1 MGLVMVQ
8 SLAQS
13 SQEPKLLRTLRGER
27 QERPAI
33 WLMRQAGR
41 HLPEYRELRARHP
54 SFMEFCYAPQA
65 AAEATLQPL
74 RRYPLDAAILFSDIL
89 VIPDALGVPVR
100 FAEGEGPRLEPVTTA
115 EELARLNPDGL
126 EARLSPVYEALE
138 LVRAALEPDQTML
151 GFAGA
156 PWTLATY
163 MVQGRGGDREV
174 ARKFGFQHPEI
185 LAAMLDL
192 LAECVARHLAA
203 QLDAGA
209 HAVQIF
215 ESWAEDLSEE
225 AFQDWVIG
233 PIRKAV
239 TRLRELRPGAAV
251 IGFPR
256 GASHR
261 AGLFARETGVNGV
274 GMDIGADL
282 AAARA
287 AVGPDVCL
295 QGNLDPMCLVAGG
308 PALDR
313 ATDRILAAARSGPHV
328 FNLGHGVVPGTPIE
342 HVSHLV
348 GRVTG
353 R

>member
-1 MGLVMVQ
+1 MTGVGEQ
-8 SLAQS
+8 AA
-13 SQEPKLLRTLRGER
+13 PKLLRTVLSEG
-27 QERPAI
+27 QERPPI

-41 HLPEYRELRARHP
+41 HLPEYRELRSRNK
-54 SFMEFCYAPQA
+54 SFLEFCYAPAA

-89 VIPDALGVPVR
+89 VIPDAMGVPVR
-100 FAEGEGPRLEPVTTA
+100 FVEGEGPRLEPVTTGEGIA
-115 EELARLNPDGL
+115 ALDMTRLTTRLA
-126 EARLSPVYEALE
+126 PVYEALGR
-138 LVRAALEPDQTML
+138 VRAALEPDQTML

-163 MVQGRGGDREV
+163 MVQGKGGDRDV
-174 ARKFGFQHPEI
+174 AREFGFRHPDL
-185 LAAMLDL
+185 LAAMLEV
-192 LAECVARHLAA
+192 LAEAVAQHLAV

-215 ESWAEDLSEE
+215 ESWAEDLSDE
-225 AFQDWVIG
+225 AFADWVVA
-233 PIRKAV
+233 PTAKAV
-239 TRLRELRPGAAV
+239 ARLRELRPGAAV

-261 AGLFARETGVNGV
+261 AALYARETGVNCV
-274 GMDIGADL
+274 GMGIGADL

-287 AVGPDVCL
+287 AVGPAVCL
-295 QGNLDPMCLVAGG
+295 QGNLDPLCLVAGG
-308 PALDR
+308 AALDR

-328 FNLGHGVVPGTPIE
+328 FNLGHGVVPATPIE
-342 HVSHLV
+342 HVRHLV
-348 GRVTG
+348 RRVTG